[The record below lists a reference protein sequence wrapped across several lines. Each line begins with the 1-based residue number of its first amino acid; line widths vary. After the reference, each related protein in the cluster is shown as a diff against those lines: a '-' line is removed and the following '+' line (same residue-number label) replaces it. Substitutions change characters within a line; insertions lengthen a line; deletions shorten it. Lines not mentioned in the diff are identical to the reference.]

1 VDKASKFSLVVFA
14 PVLAAFLL
22 PALFLLPAGILLTLL
37 AVFDS
42 AGSFLGISGYDLWII
57 APVAAACILFL
68 AGRGLFFFHHRG
80 WSPSAAWTVTWV
92 VFSTVLFLA
101 FWFGMTV
108 LSSIGASDK
117 PMHIF
122 LAWTAIFAAG
132 LIGMAQLLVIPWLYI
147 VSKVLHNDLT
157 PEPVETPHPT
167 TVEPVKE

>member
-1 VDKASKFSLVVFA
+1 MDKASKFSLVVFA

-22 PALFLLPAGILLTLL
+22 PALFLLPAGILMTLL
-37 AVFDS
+37 AIIDPTE
-42 AGSFLGISGYDLWII
+42 SFSGFPAYSLWII

-68 AGRGLFFFHHRG
+68 GGRRLLPFHHRV
-80 WSPSAAWTVTWV
+80 WSPRSAWTVTWL

-117 PMHIF
+117 PLHIF

-132 LIGMAQLLVIPWLYI
+132 LTGMAQLLVIPWLYI
-147 VSKVLHNDLT
+147 VSRVLRSDLT
-157 PEPVETPHPT
+157 SEPVETTFPSTAIPD
-167 TVEPVKE
+167 KE